1 MVESVM
7 GVFEAQ
13 IAWLISP
20 LGIGILLGGAVLI
33 GSGLLGRIV
42 LFVERELQIRSNRR
56 RRRSNVESATF
67 LTVTADAVARK
78 RRAA

>member
-1 MVESVM
+1 M

-13 IAWLISP
+13 IAWFLSP
-20 LGIGILLGGAVLI
+20 LGIGILLGGAILI

-42 LFVERELQIRSNRR
+42 LFVERELQIRNTSRR
-56 RRRSNVESATF
+56 RANIEPSAG
-67 LTVTADAVARK
+67 K